1 MCLASTCTFFNNN
14 NKKNRRKDSKS
25 GLIQF
30 VKKTSYRFLS
40 VRPSSP
46 KSVQNPESF
55 LKKRKSKMRL
65 MRISKR
71 YSSSSSAPPQPS
83 PLPLPHSQFLSFFLF
98 LNQTKGKQKW
108 QPGLIFISTGR
119 HILQTR
125 ILWRDASQMWFNAA
139 ATRQDAALFALGVRR
154 IVYFDLQVWIAR
166 LEEEGWKSFPTL
178 PTTTIAH
185 LLKRFAAPEPWIQTS
200 TV

>member
-1 MCLASTCTFFNNN
+1 MQIKLQTAWSSPERKLLIVFF
-14 NKKNRRKDSKS
+14 
-25 GLIQF
+25 F
-30 VKKTSYRFLS
+30 S
-40 VRPSSP
+40 VRPSSQE
-46 KSVQNPESF
+46 SLHNPNRV
-55 LKKRKSKMRL
+55 LQKLIMRL
-65 MRISKR
+65 MRISMR

-83 PLPLPHSQFLSFFLF
+83 PLPLPYSQTVYLFFKKKKK
-98 LNQTKGKQKW
+98 NQTKGKQKW

-125 ILWRDASQMWFNAA
+125 ILWRDTSQMRFNAA
-139 ATRQDAALFALGVRR
+139 ATRRDAALFALGVRR

-185 LLKRFAAPEPWIQTS
+185 LLDRFAAAEPQI
-200 TV
+200 

>member
-1 MCLASTCTFFNNN
+1 
-14 NKKNRRKDSKS
+14 
-25 GLIQF
+25 
-30 VKKTSYRFLS
+30 
-40 VRPSSP
+40 
-46 KSVQNPESF
+46 
-55 LKKRKSKMRL
+55 
-65 MRISKR
+65 MRIWVR
-71 YSSSSSAPPQPS
+71 YSSSSSAPPQPG
-83 PLPLPHSQFLSFFLF
+83 PLPLPHSQTVYFFKKKKK
-98 LNQTKGKQKW
+98 NQTKGKQKW

-185 LLKRFAAPEPWIQTS
+185 LLKRFAAPEPQIQMS
-200 TV
+200 TLTVCAQRKLRLARQSERNRL